1 MVGFCYSGLT
11 LEIGGFELA
20 LTITF
25 VFQANQLTKYA
36 SHPKCLHETS
46 LNSSFDRDDDRLK
59 MEGYNLIRLDN
70 PSGLKKEAYLSTIR
84 NIFLLLWET
93 ISVL

>member
-20 LTITF
+20 STITF

-46 LNSSFDRDDDRLK
+46 LNYSFDRDDDRLK